1 MLPCPCPCKAS
12 EMSTDPPGIYL
23 CIRFCYNL
31 CIILVFHLIHQDVS
45 NGAKH
50 ASYTHVFHPKP
61 FFYNSRIRTISASL
75 KYVPTFKRRDTTPK
89 HGPLQGGENMSKK
102 LVVLTRIF
110 VDAYFRTFCIGT
122 YLCRKRTGNG
132 ETFRKK
138 NIFQLY
144 KKKWE
149 ELWCN

>member
-1 MLPCPCPCKAS
+1 
-12 EMSTDPPGIYL
+12 
-23 CIRFCYNL
+23 
-31 CIILVFHLIHQDVS
+31 LIHQDVLKDVS
-45 NGAKH
+45 KGAKH

-61 FFYNSRIRTISASL
+61 FFYNSRIHTISASL